1 MEFIIWRIPGALILQ
16 DTYTIYSSVHKSF
29 VNFMNNAI
37 QNLNRDAQI
46 LCQNLRYELVRN
58 LSYSDILYLSINKV
72 CRFIVLLG
80 NVNK

>member
-1 MEFIIWRIPGALILQ
+1 
-16 DTYTIYSSVHKSF
+16 
-29 VNFMNNAI
+29 MNNAI

-58 LSYSDILYLSINKV
+58 LSYSDILYLSMNKV

-80 NVNK
+80 NENK

>member
-1 MEFIIWRIPGALILQ
+1 MFIIWRIPDDFILQ

-58 LSYSDILYLSINKV
+58 LSYSDILYLSMNKV
-72 CRFIVLLG
+72 CQFIVLLG
-80 NVNK
+80 NENK